1 MTRCLP
7 TCGTL
12 AATCLSLFLSSLLF
26 SSSLLADDPPKAA
39 DPAAEQ
45 RLKDL
50 EGKLDVLTKEIEGL
64 RIGETAPGEKAAAA
78 VPTLGL
84 GPAASKVY
92 EKKGV
97 SIGGYGEIMYQNF
110 AGTLQDGTPS
120 NLTPSLDVARAVL
133 YFGYKFD

>member
-1 MTRCLP
+1 MTRRLP
-7 TCGTL
+7 TCGAL

-64 RIGETAPGEKAAAA
+64 RIGETAPGEKAAVELDEPDADRFHVTVRPPRTPPRRRRFCSA
-78 VPTLGL
+78 
-84 GPAASKVY
+84 PASVW
-92 EKKGV
+92 
-97 SIGGYGEIMYQNF
+97 
-110 AGTLQDGTPS
+110 
-120 NLTPSLDVARAVL
+120 
-133 YFGYKFD
+133 